1 MQHLKTTIHKENLK
15 KLKSGSK
22 QQTIAQSLACSSV
35 TDEQEFYFD
44 LCNSMVSS
52 NIPLTKL
59 NNNVFKSFLQ
69 KYTGRHVFLC
79 LLIRALVIT
88 ITGLFHLP
96 DFCVVILKL
105 NLPKLL

>member
-69 KYTGRHVFLC
+69 KYTGRHVPAESTLRKSYVD
-79 LLIRALVIT
+79 LQK
-88 ITGLFHLP
+88 LFT
-96 DFCVVILKL
+96 KM
-105 NLPKLL
+105 

>member
-44 LCNSMVSS
+44 YV
-52 NIPLTKL
+52 IRW
-59 NNNVFKSFLQ
+59 
-69 KYTGRHVFLC
+69 Y
-79 LLIRALVIT
+79 LLIYL
-88 ITGLFHLP
+88 
-96 DFCVVILKL
+96 
-105 NLPKLL
+105 

>member
-59 NNNVFKSFLQ
+59 NNNVFKSFL
-69 KYTGRHVFLC
+69 KNTLADMFLQNQPF
-79 LLIRALVIT
+79 AKAMST
-88 ITGLFHLP
+88 
-96 DFCVVILKL
+96 
-105 NLPKLL
+105 

>member
-52 NIPLTKL
+52 N
-59 NNNVFKSFLQ
+59 KSFLQ
-69 KYTGRHVFLC
+69 KYTGRHVLQNQPF
-79 LLIRALVIT
+79 AKAMST
-88 ITGLFHLP
+88 
-96 DFCVVILKL
+96 
-105 NLPKLL
+105 

>member
-59 NNNVFKSFLQ
+59 NNNEYGIMMEMCSIVAPV
-69 KYTGRHVFLC
+69 G
-79 LLIRALVIT
+79 AL
-88 ITGLFHLP
+88 GWLSG
-96 DFCVVILKL
+96 CVMYIY
-105 NLPKLL
+105 

>member
-22 QQTIAQSLACSSV
+22 QQTITQSLACSSV

-69 KYTGRHVFLC
+69 KYTGRHVPAESTL
-79 LLIRALVIT
+79 RKSYVDLVYKN
-88 ITGLFHLP
+88 
-96 DFCVVILKL
+96 VIEEIKKIIA
-105 NLPKLL
+105 NNYI